1 MRLITAIIAIVLW
14 LLLGYFIRPCLNC
27 GSESDRTVGAD
38 KTEETSVGKAAATV
52 AKTAVASG
60 PLVFNW
66 NKEGAVTGEGW
77 NARRK
82 AILDRLKDGEA
93 LEITG
98 LYRADEAKPANFENL
113 GLARASEVAKLFKP
127 PLTDEQIR
135 LNGKLTKG
143 LDTDKSTSFKSVEFD
158 YLRNTKALKQ
168 INDRMLIYFPF
179 NSVNKLNNKEVENY
193 LKDVA
198 AQVKKTG
205 ERVRLTGHTDS
216 VSSKASNQRL
226 GQRRANIVRDY
237 LIRQGVKSSQ
247 IIAQS
252 KGEMEPVSGQYI
264 DNVKSAKNRRTELQI
279 IK

>member
-1 MRLITAIIAIVLW
+1 MRLITAIIAIILW
-14 LLLGYFIRPCLNC
+14 LLLGYFIRPCLSC
-27 GSESDRTVGAD
+27 GSEGVAGAD
-38 KTEETSVGKAAATV
+38 TTEESSVSKPAAAI

-66 NKEGAVTGEGW
+66 NKGEAVTGEGW
-77 NARRK
+77 DARK
-82 AILDRLKDGEA
+82 AAILDRLKEGEA

-98 LYRADEAKPANFENL
+98 LYRADEAKPADFDNL

-143 LDTDKSTSFKSVEFD
+143 LDTDKSTAFKSVEFD
-158 YLRNTKALKQ
+158 YLKNTKALKQ
-168 INDRMLIYFPF
+168 IDDRMLIYFPF
-179 NSVNKLNNKEVENY
+179 SSVNKLNNKEVEDY
-193 LKDVA
+193 LNDVA
-198 AQVKKTG
+198 AQVKQTG

-237 LIRQGVKSSQ
+237 LLRKGVKSSQ
-247 IIAQS
+247 IIAES
-252 KGEMEPVSGQYI
+252 KGEMEPVSGQYQ
-264 DNVKSAKNRRTELQI
+264 DDVKSAKNRRTELQI

>member
-1 MRLITAIIAIVLW
+1 MRLITAIIAIILW
-14 LLLGYFIRPCLNC
+14 LLLGYFIRPCFNC
-27 GSESDRTVGAD
+27 GSEGVASTDT
-38 KTEETSVGKAAATV
+38 TEESSVSKPAAAI

-66 NKEGAVTGEGW
+66 NKGEAVTGEGW
-77 NARRK
+77 DTRRA
-82 AILDRLKDGEA
+82 AILDRLKEGQA

-98 LYRADEAKPANFENL
+98 LYRADEAKPADFDNL

-143 LDTDKSTSFKSVEFD
+143 LDTDKSTAFKSVEFD
-158 YLRNTKALKQ
+158 YLKNTKALKQ
-168 INDRMLIYFPF
+168 IDDRMLIYFPF
-179 NSVNKLNNKEVENY
+179 SSVNKLNNKEVEDY
-193 LKDVA
+193 LNDVA
-198 AQVKKTG
+198 EQVKQTG

-237 LIRQGVKSSQ
+237 LLRKGVKSSQ
-247 IIAQS
+247 IIAES
-252 KGEMEPVSGQYI
+252 KGEMEPVSGQYQ
-264 DNVKSAKNRRTELQI
+264 DDVKSAKNRRTELQI